1 MFGRHFIAEPPEGY
15 AATQATATPTQQVL
29 PEHEVAFAVLVF
41 GSCKPCACC
50 DADQIVAHSQEDR
63 RKQELKALTVSGPH
77 AKTFTFG
84 QKHH

>member
-29 PEHEVAFAVLVF
+29 PEHEVALLCLSLGLA
-41 GSCKPCACC
+41 SH
-50 DADQIVAHSQEDR
+50 AHAAMLTKLSHSEEDR
-63 RKQELKALTVSGPH
+63 RKQELKALTVSGSH

-84 QKHH
+84 QKHR